1 MTIDDIKRLIANDE
15 SRVLELK
22 KSTGELAKGMQTLCA
37 FLNAD
42 GGWLFFGIT
51 PKLEIV
57 GQNVTDSTQREIAHE
72 ITKIE
77 PAIRLPL
84 EIVEVPGHPD
94 CCVIGIHA
102 EAAKFGDAPY
112 TYDGRAYY
120 KVEST
125 TVLMPRSMF
134 EERLRRSDPSRF
146 AWESQTPSFLH
157 LEDLDENMIRKTIMY
172 GISKGRMPATSAS
185 EDTMTLLDK
194 FAMVENGKI
203 KNAAAALF
211 TKRPQDYPQF
221 LLRMARFRGNEK
233 RDFVDNMRL
242 SGNFFEL
249 LDAGLAFLFKH
260 LNQSG
265 VVKGIRREEQLEIPV
280 EALREALTNAL
291 CHRQLD
297 SPSGSVGIAIYDD
310 RVEIENAGHLPNE
323 LTVETIK
330 QPHRSYPRN
339 PIIANALYM
348 TAYLE
353 SWGTGV
359 SRMIDACKTAGVS
372 EPKYST
378 DGLFVWIT
386 FKRPNLYTYLD
397 TNSDSN
403 LDTNASSD
411 IKNKH
416 NNTNNQKINLDT
428 YSNSSSD
435 SNPNTYSDTN
445 ALSNIKNKH
454 NNTNNQS
461 INSDSSSDS
470 NPNTYS
476 DSNPNTNPN
485 TNSDTKAPS
494 DIKIQHNNTN
504 NQSINSDTNP
514 NTYSDRNPNTNLD
527 TNQMSDRQKEVLRY
541 CIFPRSSREIM
552 DHIHVTYH
560 NKNIAKYITS
570 LIEAGFLERTIPNSA
585 FSPNQKYV
593 TKIKI

>member
-1 MTIDDIKRLIANDE
+1 MTIEDIKRLIANDE

-77 PAIRLPL
+77 AAIRLPL

-280 EALREALTNAL
+280 EALREAMTNAL

-330 QPHRSYPRN
+330 QPHRSYPQN

-359 SRMIDACKTAGVS
+359 SRMIDACKTAGVP

-386 FKRPNLYTYLD
+386 FKRPNLDTYLDTNLD

-416 NNTNNQKINLDT
+416 NNTNNQ
-428 YSNSSSD
+428 
-435 SNPNTYSDTN
+435 
-445 ALSNIKNKH
+445 
-454 NNTNNQS
+454 S
-461 INSDSSSDS
+461 INSDSNSDS

-514 NTYSDRNPNTNLD
+514 NTYSDSNPNTNLD

>member
-1 MTIDDIKRLIANDE
+1 
-15 SRVLELK
+15 
-22 KSTGELAKGMQTLCA
+22 
-37 FLNAD
+37 
-42 GGWLFFGIT
+42 
-51 PKLEIV
+51 
-57 GQNVTDSTQREIAHE
+57 
-72 ITKIE
+72 
-77 PAIRLPL
+77 
-84 EIVEVPGHPD
+84 
-94 CCVIGIHA
+94 
-102 EAAKFGDAPY
+102 
-112 TYDGRAYY
+112 
-120 KVEST
+120 
-125 TVLMPRSMF
+125 MF

-157 LEDLDENMIRKTIMY
+157 LEDLDENMIRKSIMY

-330 QPHRSYPRN
+330 QPHRSYPQN

-359 SRMIDACKTAGVS
+359 SRMIDACKTAGVP

-386 FKRPNLYTYLD
+386 FKRPNLDTYLDTNID

-435 SNPNTYSDTN
+435 SNPNT
-445 ALSNIKNKH
+445 
-454 NNTNNQS
+454 
-461 INSDSSSDS
+461 
-470 NPNTYS
+470 
-476 DSNPNTNPN
+476 NPN
-485 TNSDTKAPS
+485 TNSDTNAPS

-514 NTYSDRNPNTNLD
+514 NTYSDSNPNTNPD

-570 LIEAGFLERTIPNSA
+570 LIEAGFLERTIPDSP

-593 TKIKI
+593 IKK